1 MVSSFLGTMKFD
13 SWQADCSVAWLD
25 EVLALFTIS
34 LQHCQQLKD
43 KVSVFAQYK
52 DFKVEPSS
60 EPDSPKDVIKN
71 EII

>member
-1 MVSSFLGTMKFD
+1 MKFD
-13 SWQADCSVAWLD
+13 SWQVDCAVAWLD

-52 DFKVEPSS
+52 DFKVEENSEVSS
-60 EPDSPKDVIKN
+60 QHGIKGEQN
-71 EII
+71 